1 MFQAQADVN
10 LITEYDDE
18 GTSQSESSSKSSAG
32 AMSGKEPIYAVVNLK
47 HKYARRAKKIEI
59 DENIF
64 VRERPNSFHV
74 ISGDYEEVRILSIYL
89 FYLSEATFIWEIFIH
104 FLHSISWQVLH
115 LDGFPGGTED
125 EENIYEPVSWLNLS
139 NCFFFAN

>member
-18 GTSQSESSSKSSAG
+18 ATSHSESSSKSSAE

-74 ISGDYEEVRILSIYL
+74 ISGDYEEVSSLLKIKRERYLYGKYTSI
-89 FYLSEATFIWEIFIH
+89 FFIH
-104 FLHSISWQVLH
+104 FVGRYCISVAVQQ
-115 LDGFPGGTED
+115 
-125 EENIYEPVSWLNLS
+125 EPKMKKISMNQ
-139 NCFFFAN
+139 